1 MKPCFIS
8 SKTTTK
14 IDFSSDDDKG
24 VVKDQQEEKENLPT
38 VGNFTLGKAQNNSSN
53 SAKMLDSFQHEPE
66 LNMVSITK
74 NNNKAIH
81 KHQDKQENETI
92 TIMSLTEDESDTKL
106 VEDLDTLKLAGTI
119 PFSLQKEECDFW
131 FKTKTGMV
139 GFPSDYVKWISKELH
154 TMCTGEGVSGER
166 TIVELDI
173 SEESLIHVISF
184 FHPKHF
190 TPLKGTYFLIGI
202 IMHMKI

>member
-1 MKPCFIS
+1 MS
-8 SKTTTK
+8 
-14 IDFSSDDDKG
+14 FSSVSCDDEEIKNEKG
-24 VVKDQQEEKENLPT
+24 KEYVSN
-38 VGNFTLGKAQNNSSN
+38 VGNKTLGEVERSDYDTIVKNPFQSDHRQERNIESINN
-53 SAKMLDSFQHEPE
+53 DS
-66 LNMVSITK
+66 
-74 NNNKAIH
+74 NKASYDH
-81 KHQDKQENETI
+81 LDEQENT
-92 TIMSLTEDESDTKL
+92 TSNKTSLTEDESDTKL
-106 VEDLDTLKLAGTI
+106 VEGLDTLQLNETF
-119 PFSLQKEECDFW
+119 PFNLKKEDCDLW

-139 GFPSDYVKWISKELH
+139 GFPFDYVKWISKELH